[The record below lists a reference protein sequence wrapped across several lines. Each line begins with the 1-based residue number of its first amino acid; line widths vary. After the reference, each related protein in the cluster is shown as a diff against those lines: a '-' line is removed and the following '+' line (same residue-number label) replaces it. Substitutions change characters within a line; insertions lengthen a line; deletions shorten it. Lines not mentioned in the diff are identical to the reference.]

1 MGHIPIAVLRR
12 EDMSQAALPH
22 VTRRQFLSL
31 TSSALAGTVLTAAA
45 PEMVTAQS
53 GARKAASKTPKK
65 GGMLKVAII
74 GEPPALDPGFTTAGI
89 TATTMCHVFEG
100 LFTRNGRHEPIPH
113 LAERYDVNQDGT
125 RFIFYLRK
133 GVPFHND
140 QEFTAADAAAS
151 LKRWGVVAGRGRV
164 IFGRVDKVEETDRY
178 TVTMT
183 FKEPTGLLPEF
194 LAQTEAMMLPKEIAD
209 TAGKNRLTAEMALGT
224 GPYKLVEHKV
234 DRHLRLQRWDKYVTR
249 EEPPNGLGG
258 KRVAY
263 FDTLMFIP
271 VPEASV
277 RADGVTTGEYHFAEA
292 LEPDQYPTLKD
303 SPSVEALVVKP
314 SSQVGP
320 HFNKKQGLF
329 TDVRLRRAAL
339 HAVDLEQIMIAGFGR
354 KEFFRLG
361 PEMAAPETNWYTDV
375 GKEVYEYNPEKA
387 KKLLQEAGYR
397 GEPIRWLATKEYFY
411 MYNMGL
417 SFKDQLEKVGF
428 KIDLQ
433 VMDWATLVS
442 TRSKPEQYE
451 AFITGHSTYLH
462 PILLSYLDGTWP
474 GWWTAEKK
482 NQLVSQMLAEPNP
495 EKQKALVHAL
505 QQLQWEDV
513 PWIRC
518 GEAFSL
524 RVIRQEIVGFENP
537 PNWYFWNCGFAT

>member
-1 MGHIPIAVLRR
+1 
-12 EDMSQAALPH
+12 MSNATFLD
-22 VTRRQFLSL
+22 VTRRRFL
-31 TSSALAGTVLTAAA
+31 TFASSTLAGAVLTATV
-45 PEMVTAQS
+45 PVLAQS
-53 GARKAASKTPKK
+53 RARQATSKTPKK
-65 GGMLKVAII
+65 GGTLKVAIA

-89 TATTMCHVFEG
+89 TASTMWHVFEG
-100 LFTRNGRHEPIPH
+100 LFTRSSRHAPIPH
-113 LAERYDVNQDGT
+113 LAERYEVDQEGT

-140 QEFTAADAAAS
+140 QELTAADAAAS
-151 LKRWGVVAGRGRV
+151 LKRWGVVAGRGRM

-178 TVTMT
+178 TVTVT

-194 LAQTEAMMLPKEIAD
+194 LAERDAIMLPRDIAD
-209 TAGKNRLTAEMALGT
+209 EAGKQRLTAEMAIGT

-234 DRHLRLQRWDKYVTR
+234 DRHLRLQRWDKYVAR
-249 EEPPNGLGG
+249 EEPANGQGG

-263 FDTLMFIP
+263 CDEILFIP
-271 VPEASV
+271 VPEPSV

-292 LEPDQYPTLKD
+292 LEPDQYPNLKD
-303 SPSVEALVVKP
+303 SPGVEALVVKP

-329 TDVRLRRAAL
+329 TDVRLRRAVL
-339 HAVDLEQIMIAGFGR
+339 HAVDLEQIMIAGFGH

-361 PEMAAPETNWYTDV
+361 PEMAAPETPWFSDV

-387 KKLLQEAGYR
+387 KKLLQEAGYK
-397 GEPIRWLATKEYFY
+397 GEPVRWLATKEYAY

-417 SFKDQLEKVGF
+417 SFKDQLAKVGL
-428 KIDLQ
+428 KVDLQ

-451 AFITGHSTYLH
+451 VFITGHSTFVH
-462 PILLSYLDGTWP
+462 PILQVYLDSTWP
-474 GWWTAEKK
+474 GWWTSDKK
-482 NQLVSQMLAEPNP
+482 DHLVSQMLAEPNP
-495 EKQKALVHAL
+495 DKQSTLIRAL
-505 QQLQWEDV
+505 QQLQWEEV
-513 PWIRC
+513 PWLRC
-518 GEAFSL
+518 GETFNL
-524 RVIRQEIVGFENP
+524 RAMRQEIAGYENP